1 MPGGGEGTES
11 EGSGGQQARV
21 GESTVVRQRQRAETL
36 LFGKG
41 RKSGEG
47 GTVDL
52 AAAREETQIVKD
64 LGLVTILLLAVT
76 DEKSSEIFKTAVC

>member
-1 MPGGGEGTES
+1 MSVRWSFEWRTLQSQVLDRRVS
-11 EGSGGQQARV
+11 ERKYSC
-21 GESTVVRQRQRAETL
+21 ETGAGA

-52 AAAREETQIVKD
+52 AAAREEMQIVKD
-64 LGLVTILLLAVT
+64 LGLVTILMLVVT
-76 DEKSSEIFKTAVC
+76 DEKSPH

>member
-1 MPGGGEGTES
+1 M
-11 EGSGGQQARV
+11 
-21 GESTVVRQRQRAETL
+21 
-36 LFGKG
+36 FGKG